1 MRSIIDDDLKYVESA
16 ISSWGKLSGKRILIT
31 GANGFIPAYMVETI
45 VYLNECLNLNAKVV
59 ALVRNKEKA
68 FFRFS
73 HLIDR
78 AELEF
83 VVQDVCDPI
92 KLAEPVDFII
102 HAASQASPKYY
113 GVDPIGT
120 LTANT
125 VGSYNILM
133 FAEKQKELKS
143 LLYFSSAEVYG
154 DTTNNEEY
162 IKEHDFGSLDCMTLR
177 ACYAESKRMGET
189 MCNSWYHQKNIPTK
203 IIRIF
208 HTYGPGMDL
217 DDGRVFADF
226 VKNIVNGKD
235 IEIKSDGKAI
245 RSFCYL
251 ADTVVAAFKVLLD
264 APNGE
269 VYNVGNESCQT
280 DMNQLAHILSGI
292 VNKDN
297 LRIIR
302 NRNQENGYLTS
313 KVSRIVPNTEKLR
326 LLGWTPQFNIENG
339 FSRTINYYKN
349 DDILL

>member
-1 MRSIIDDDLKYVESA
+1 MYSVIDDDLKYIENS
-16 ISSWGKLSGKRILIT
+16 ISSWEKLREKRIFIT

-45 VYLNECLNLNAKVV
+45 MYLNDALNLNVKVV

-68 FFRFS
+68 FSRFS
-73 HLIDR
+73 HLIKR
-78 AELEF
+78 IGLEF
-83 VVQDVCDPI
+83 IVQDVCDPI
-92 KLAEPVDFII
+92 KLTEPVDFII

-125 VGSYNILM
+125 VGSYNILT

-154 DTTNNEEY
+154 DTSNNEKY
-162 IKEHDFGSLDCMTLR
+162 IKENDFGVLDCMTLR

-189 MCNSWYHQKNIPTK
+189 MCNSWHHQKNIPAK

-217 DDGRVFADF
+217 NDGRVFADF
-226 VKNIVNGKD
+226 VRNIVSGKE

-251 ADTVVAAFKVLLD
+251 ADTVTAAFKVLLD
-264 APNGE
+264 APSGE
-269 VYNVGNESCQT
+269 VYNVGNEDCQT
-280 DMNQLAHILSGI
+280 DMNELAYILSGI

-297 LRIIR
+297 IMIKR
-302 NRNQENGYLTS
+302 NINQDNGYLTS
-313 KVSRIVPNTEKLR
+313 KVSKIIPNTEKLR
-326 LLGWTPQFNIENG
+326 LLGWAPQFSIEDG
-339 FSRTINYYKN
+339 FSRTINYYKR
-349 DDILL
+349 

>member
-1 MRSIIDDDLKYVESA
+1 MRSIIDDDLKYIENS
-16 ISSWGKLSGKRILIT
+16 ISSWEKLRGKRILIT

-45 VYLNECLNLNAKVV
+45 IYLNESLKLNAKVF

-68 FFRFS
+68 LSRFS
-73 HLIDR
+73 HLIGKIG
-78 AELEF
+78 LEF
-83 VVQDVCDPI
+83 IVQDVCDPI
-92 KLAEPVDFII
+92 KLIEPINFII

-125 VGSYNILM
+125 IGSYNILT
-133 FAEKQKELKS
+133 FAEKQKELRS

-154 DTTNNEEY
+154 DTSTSEEY
-162 IKEHDFGSLDCMTLR
+162 IKENDFGSLDCMTLR

-189 MCNSWYHQKNIPTK
+189 MCNSWWHQKNIPTK

-226 VKNIVNGKD
+226 VKDIVNDKS

-251 ADTVVAAFKVLLD
+251 ADTVIAAFKVLLD

-269 VYNVGNESCQT
+269 VYNVGNEDNQV
-280 DMNQLAHILSGI
+280 DMNELAHILSGI
-292 VNKDN
+292 VNKDSSMIKRDIN
-297 LRIIR
+297 E
-302 NRNQENGYLTS
+302 ENGYLS
-313 KVSRIVPNTEKLR
+313 NKVSKIIPNTEKLR
-326 LLGWTPQFNIENG
+326 SLGWGPEFSIEDG
-339 FSRTINYYKN
+339 FSRTITYYKK
-349 DDILL
+349 